1 MTNKAL
7 EANTLM
13 SIHKIISAAWQLLKK
28 HIPLSLS
35 GKWGTQEEWAG
46 LIKECESL
54 SKTGN
59 SEPAQE
65 LARDFAIAI
74 YKYLDKTRP
83 QGSDKGKDTKTPAQ
97 TIQPIP
103 QQRNSRPA

>member
-1 MTNKAL
+1 MNNKAL

-13 SIHKIISAAWQLLKK
+13 AVHKVISASWQLLKK
-28 HIPLSLS
+28 YIPLSLS
-35 GKWGTQEEWAG
+35 GKWGTQQEWEA
-46 LIKECESL
+46 LIKECEEL
-54 SKTGN
+54 SKAGK
-59 SEPAQE
+59 SDPAQE

-83 QGSDKGKDTKTPAQ
+83 QGADKGQ
-97 TIQPIP
+97 TIQTTP

>member
-1 MTNKAL
+1 MNNKAL

-13 SIHKIISAAWQLLKK
+13 SVHKIISEAWLLLKK

-35 GKWGTQEEWAG
+35 GTWGNQEEWAA
-46 LIKECESL
+46 LIKECEAL

-59 SEPAQE
+59 SKAAQE
-65 LARDFAIAI
+65 LARDFSIAI
-74 YKYLDKTRP
+74 YKYLDNTRP
-83 QGSDKGKDTKTPAQ
+83 QGTDKGK
-97 TIQPIP
+97 TIQPTP

>member
-13 SIHKIISAAWQLLKK
+13 SVHKIISESWQLLKK

-35 GKWGTQEEWAG
+35 GKWGNQEEWAG
-46 LIKECESL
+46 LIKECEAL
-54 SKTGN
+54 AKIGGN
-59 SEPAQE
+59 EAAQE
-65 LARDFAIAI
+65 LSRDFAIAI
-74 YKYLDKTRP
+74 YKYLDNTRP
-83 QGSDKGKDTKTPAQ
+83 QEIRSNKGK
-97 TIQPIP
+97 TIQTTP